1 MAKLPPSGARTYEG
15 RRALIVE
22 HDGETRSRY
31 RTLLEGL
38 GFQVRSVERG
48 AAAIEAAREVLPD
61 VVLMDVQLS
70 DVSGLE
76 AARWLKSEPALRAIP
91 VIASSTM
98 TFPKGDRALA
108 ESGVNV
114 LLRKPVPSQHLSRAI
129 HDVLDGGERM
139 SEGAAARRQPS
150 KGQRG

>member
-1 MAKLPPSGARTYEG
+1 MAKLPPSGARTYAG
-15 RRALIVE
+15 RRALVVE

-98 TFPKGDRALA
+98 TFAKGDRALA

-114 LLRKPVPSQHLSRAI
+114 LLHKPVPSQHLSRAI
-129 HDVLDGGERM
+129 HAVLEDADGTN
-139 SEGAAARRQPS
+139 EGRAPRRHPS
-150 KGQRG
+150 KGRRG

>member
-1 MAKLPPSGARTYEG
+1 MAKLPPSGARTYAG
-15 RRALIVE
+15 RRALVVE

-98 TFPKGDRALA
+98 TFAKGDRALA

-139 SEGAAARRQPS
+139 SEGAAARRQS
-150 KGQRG
+150 GKGQRG